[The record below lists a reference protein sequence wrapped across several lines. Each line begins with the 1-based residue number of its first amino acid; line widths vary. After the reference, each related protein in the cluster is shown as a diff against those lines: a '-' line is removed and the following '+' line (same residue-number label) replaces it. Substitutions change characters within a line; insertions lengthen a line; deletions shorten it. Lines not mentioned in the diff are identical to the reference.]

1 MSLRVEPAP
10 SLPDVLIVT
19 PDVYADDRG
28 LFLETYSE
36 RKYRDLG
43 IPGPFVQ
50 DNHSRS
56 RRGAIRGLHFQRP
69 NPQGKLVY
77 VASGTVWDVA
87 VDIRPG
93 SPTHGKWFGM
103 ELSDTTP
110 RQLYIPPGFAHGFS
124 VVSES
129 ADFIYKCTA
138 YYSPAEERTLLW
150 SDPDLAIDWKV
161 ADPIVSPKDCA
172 GILLRDLG

>member
-10 SLPDVLIVT
+10 GLPDVLIVT
-19 PDVYADDRG
+19 PDVYTDDRG
-28 LFLETYSE
+28 FFLETYSE

-50 DNHSRS
+50 DNLSRS
-56 RRGAIRGLHFQRP
+56 RRGTIRGLHFQRP

-77 VASGTVWDVA
+77 VAHGAVWDVA

-93 SPTHGKWFGM
+93 SPTFGKWFGM
-103 ELSDTTP
+103 ELSDAAP
-110 RQLYIPPGFAHGFS
+110 RQLFIPPGFAHGFS
-124 VVSES
+124 VLSES

-138 YYSPAEERTLLW
+138 NYSPADERTLLW

-161 ADPIVSPKDCA
+161 TDPIVSAKDRL
-172 GILLRDLG
+172 GVRLKDLF